1 MKINKFP
8 SWAIIVVCLFIG
20 LAASFK
26 AKQNIETLEHQL
38 WLNSAEPDSHAFL
51 TKATQLLDP
60 KINLLTQF
68 SSIISAQPQL
78 RSAQYDE
85 LAQASLKSNPQLDE
99 VSLGYYLIDS
109 QRLSHQWSFGTA
121 NAFQQN
127 EALKTELLNLYRLS
141 KSHQGQIIL
150 QPKQAQSNQP
160 QNNKLQSLIAAIN
173 FTHQTHEY
181 FLFSVI
187 DTAAINFALNHLHK
201 PNQLAFNLTL
211 TNKTKPILNWD
222 FNQFTTSNLLTEK
235 SLTIMPNYHWHLQ
248 TQVLPNYNHGPNL
261 TKANKIFAAGIIFSC
276 LIACLIGFLAW
287 LRHQANEQTVQTEL
301 KVESLHSQLNTC
313 LDNFKRSAKQAV
325 YSQLAPKAILTIPP
339 HVSNVI
345 KICSSLEE
353 KGINLKRNI
362 KDKKATLGQIVAYI
376 DNSVLTTRRSAEN
389 MIKAGESLYNLGHI
403 KQDLEQDSIRQIH
416 LQTHIEAL
424 IATYKPAHKN
434 VNFIMTVGQDLM
446 IETYP
451 GSLTHLLTILLNNSL
466 EHGFK
471 NRTENVLMVEASFNK
486 RKELINIRIEDNGLG
501 IDPELLQAIED
512 NTEHPQLVGIGLSLA
527 KQLAEEKFNGT
538 FNIKSKIDRYT
549 RITLNF
555 PQQVNAPQKASTQP
569 TESSPKSSQ
578 ESPKAVKDEAVP
590 AE

>member
-8 SWAIIVVCLFIG
+8 SWVIVVVCLFIG
-20 LAASFK
+20 LATSFK
-26 AKQNIETLEHQL
+26 AKQNIENLEHQL

-51 TKATQLLDP
+51 TKATQLLNP
-60 KINLLTQF
+60 KVNLLTQF

-78 RSAQYDE
+78 QAAQYDE
-85 LAQASLKSNPQLDE
+85 LAQASLKNHSQLDE

-109 QRLSHQWSFGTA
+109 QRLSHKWSFGTA

-127 EALKTELLNLYRLS
+127 DALKAELLNLYRLS
-141 KSHQGQIIL
+141 KSHQGQVIL
-150 QPKQAQSNQP
+150 QPKQAP
-160 QNNKLQSLIAAIN
+160 NNKPQSLIAAIN
-173 FTHQTHEY
+173 FEHQTNEY

-201 PNQLAFNLTL
+201 PNKLAFNLTL

-222 FNQFTTSNLLTEK
+222 FNQFTTTNLLTEK
-235 SLTIMPNYHWHLQ
+235 SLTIIPNYHWHLQ
-248 TQVLPNYNHGPNL
+248 TQVLSNYNHGPNL
-261 TKANKIFAAGIIFSC
+261 AKANKVFAAGIIFSC

-287 LRHQANEQTVQTEL
+287 LRHLANEQTAQTEL
-301 KVESLHSQLNTC
+301 KLEALHAQLNTC

-325 YSQLAPKAILTIPP
+325 YSQLAPKAISTIPP
-339 HVSNVI
+339 YVSNVI

-389 MIKAGESLYNLGHI
+389 MIKAGESLYNLDHI
-403 KQDLEQDSIRQIH
+403 KQDLEQDSIRQVH

-446 IETYP
+446 VETYP

-471 NRTENVLMVEASFNK
+471 NRTDNVLMVEASFNK
-486 RKELINIRIEDNGLG
+486 RKGLINIRVEDNGLG
-501 IDPELLQAIED
+501 IDAEILQAIDD
-512 NTEHPQLVGIGLSLA
+512 NTDHPQLVGIGLALA

-555 PQQVNAPQKASTQP
+555 PQQVNAPTKEATQQTENAP
-569 TESSPKSSQ
+569 TDNQESSSSPKG
-578 ESPKAVKDEAVP
+578 EALS